1 MEFTTIVT
9 LLVLVWIIIGFMSGK
24 WSMGVVAMTGL
35 VILEVTGVLTFKEA
49 FEYIASNN
57 VIMVGS
63 TFILSGA
70 LQKTSLV
77 TKLRHW
83 MLAHAKNGTAI
94 VAMYLIA
101 CVVMVQFVMPT
112 ALIAML
118 LPFMNALDKDSE
130 VQPSNLL
137 FPGVVVA
144 HASQN
149 ALPVG
154 NALTGFIMLNA
165 ILEANGAPG
174 NAGPFSTIKV
184 GFVPCVLT
192 LLYFIFIGWK
202 RFPKRG
208 YDTSAIKE
216 YKDKEVTIPKWQE
229 TLIYV
234 TFVTVMV
241 LIVLKSA
248 LPDLI
253 PVDLYMIA
261 IIGDVIL
268 CLTHCMSVA
277 DVRNSMNIDTLFML
291 TGVLPLGTAMQKT
304 GAAEIVG
311 NGIVKLLGGHP
322 SYPVFLLAFMIVGGI
337 LTQFMSNSAT
347 NGVFRPLAIIT
358 AVTLGYNATGIAVAC
373 GIMTTCAM
381 LTPMGSPSLAIAY
394 GAGQYNQ
401 KELIKACL
409 PAWIINTAA
418 VFVMTLIFYPA

>member
-1 MEFTTIVT
+1 MNTTTIIT
-9 LLVLVWIIIGFMSGK
+9 LLVLGWIIIGFMSGK
-24 WSMGVVAMTGL
+24 WSMGTVAMTGL
-35 VILEVTGVLTFKEA
+35 VLLEVTGVLTFEEA
-49 FEYIASNN
+49 FAYVASNN
-57 VIMVGS
+57 VIMVAS

-77 TKLRHW
+77 TRLRHW

-94 VAMYLIA
+94 VAMYLFA
-101 CVVMVQFVMPT
+101 CFFMVQFVMPT
-112 ALIAML
+112 ALVAML

-144 HASQN
+144 HAAQSS
-149 ALPVG
+149 LPLG
-154 NALTGFIMLNA
+154 NALTGFVTLNA

-174 NAGPFSTIKV
+174 DAGPFSTILV
-184 GFVPCVLT
+184 AFIPAVLT
-192 LLYFIFIGWK
+192 YLYYVFVGWK
-202 RFPKRG
+202 LYPKRT

-216 YKDKEVTIPKWQE
+216 YKDKETTIPKWQE

-234 TFVTVMV
+234 VFIATMV

-248 LPDLI
+248 LPKLI

-261 IIGDVIL
+261 IIADIIL
-268 CLTHCMSVA
+268 CLTKCMSVP
-277 DVRNSMNIDTLFML
+277 DVRNSMNMDTLFML
-291 TGVLPLGTAMQKT
+291 IGVLPLGTAMQKT

-311 NGIVKLLGGHP
+311 NTIVKMLGGNP
-322 SYPVFLLAFMIVGGI
+322 SYPVFLLAFMVVGGI

-358 AVTLGYNATGIAVAC
+358 AVTMGYNATGIAIAC
-373 GIMTTCAM
+373 GLMTTAAM

-401 KELIKACL
+401 KELLKANL
-409 PAWIINTAA
+409 PAFVIHTAA
-418 VFVMTLIFYPA
+418 VFVMTLILYPA